1 MMAQQLGCVSLQL
14 DEHHSFLPLLL
25 VVASLLPFSL
35 ITFSSSAQELF
46 PKKELYH
53 VWILAGE
60 KLDAGLNQKLEAR
73 IVKVGVQIGLRLW

>member
-1 MMAQQLGCVSLQL
+1 MQIKLYLIYLVS
-14 DEHHSFLPLLL
+14 
-25 VVASLLPFSL
+25 FSL